1 MAEIISSTMTT
12 SDETNEISGVNIW
25 EKYGYSKLYFRTN
38 NYKFVVDLDDDEPE
52 VRIDKSR
59 ARTVFTATRDG
70 DKVIVTSSV
79 HDGAIV
85 VQL

>member
-1 MAEIISSTMTT
+1 MAEIISNTMTT
-12 SDETNEISGVNIW
+12 SDESNQVYSASVW

-38 NYKFVVDLDDDEPE
+38 NYKFVVDLDDEEPE
-52 VRIDKSR
+52 VNIDKSR
-59 ARTVFTATRDG
+59 ARTVFSAQRDG

-79 HDGAIV
+79 HDGEIV